1 MNLTATDVL
10 EAKQAGI
17 MSFFRGQVADSPLVN
32 AHLPAVAEAA
42 QKARLESARLKA
54 RTTVKGAPA
63 ISGAPSTPAAAVQS
77 GPSRPIPASGADL
90 MNGGMGHGLGVVRR
104 RVPKSG

>member
-1 MNLTATDVL
+1 MNLTATAVL

-17 MSFFRGQVADSPLVN
+17 MSFLRGQVAASPLVN
-32 AHLPAVAEAA
+32 THLPAVAEAA
-42 QKARLESARLKA
+42 QKAELDSARLRSIA
-54 RTTVKGAPA
+54 TAKGTPAVRPPSAPA
-63 ISGAPSTPAAAVQS
+63 AQPAQPAAHPVT
-77 GPSRPIPASGADL
+77 ASGSDL